1 MKLLIATHNPA
12 KANEVGNFLSTENFE
27 IVTLSDLG
35 LEDIEETGSTFE
47 ENAVLKAK
55 FYAEKSGLIA
65 LADDSGLE
73 IDALSGAPGV
83 KSKRWLGKD
92 ASWFDLAN
100 AIIEKLIDIP
110 KEKRAARLRT
120 VMAIS
125 TPDGRIQ
132 TAETTIEGYISET
145 LNADKIIAG
154 YPYRALLIVQ
164 NFNKLY
170 ADLTEEE
177 HEQVNQRKRALRQL
191 LPYLRGYKN

>member
-83 KSKRWLGKD
+83 KSKRWLGQD

-120 VMAIS
+120 VMALS
-125 TPDGRIQ
+125 TPDGRIL

-170 ADLTEEE
+170 ADLTEAE